1 MSSAGDHATFD
12 ASLVKSTDSDEEI
25 RKIYQEWAEK
35 VRFEYCDL
43 QVPGSEDAGA
53 VAYVQ

>member
-1 MSSAGDHATFD
+1 MSYSGDTTTFD
-12 ASLVKSTDSDEEI
+12 ASSVKTTDSEDEI
-25 RKIYQEWAEK
+25 KKIYQEWAEK

-43 QVPGSEDAGA
+43 QVPGSEGSGA